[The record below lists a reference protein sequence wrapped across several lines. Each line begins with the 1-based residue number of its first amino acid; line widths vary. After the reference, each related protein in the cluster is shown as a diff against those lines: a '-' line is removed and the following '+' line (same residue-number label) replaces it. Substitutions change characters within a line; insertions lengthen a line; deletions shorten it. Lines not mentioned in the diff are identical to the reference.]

1 MDEPISQEMD
11 SGLTVDQEEKNVEK
25 HPKAV
30 KSWDIEKKSK
40 LLKY

>member
-1 MDEPISQEMD
+1 MDQPITQEMD

-30 KSWDIEKKSK
+30 KSGDFEKKSK

>member
-1 MDEPISQEMD
+1 MDESITQEMD
-11 SGLTVDQEEKNVEK
+11 RGLTVDQEEKVVEK

-30 KSWDIEKKSK
+30 KSGDFEKKSK